1 MFQPSPF
8 WKYLCEYRTEMLHL
22 LFCLAA
28 VGTCLSAG
36 PSDQTSINP
45 VQRTT
50 CQASS
55 LLSHQSIVT
64 LQIVSQGALLA
75 VGDEEEG
82 GSDKSVVLN
91 CYRFS
96 CLNLFFFFFLF
107 REVKSPGWGSEVS
120 RCCYSKWYLSQSI
133 IFFCPP
139 LSSLWEIEKW
149 SILGIPAKLSIGC
162 QLIISDA
169 FFTIRKLVQLW
180 IQFCSHVSGDMCG

>member
-1 MFQPSPF
+1 
-8 WKYLCEYRTEMLHL
+8 MLHS

-36 PSDQTSINP
+36 LSDQTSINS

-50 CQASS
+50 CAAPS

-64 LQIVSQGALLA
+64 LQIVSQGALWA

-82 GSDKSVVLN
+82 GSDKSVALN

-96 CLNLFFFFFLF
+96 CLNLFFFLF

-133 IFFCPP
+133 IFFWPL

-162 QLIISDA
+162 QLIVSDA
-169 FFTIRKLVQLW
+169 FFTIMKPVQLW
-180 IQFCSHVSGDMCG
+180 IFNSVHMRVEICADRGTVQPSLSTRSK